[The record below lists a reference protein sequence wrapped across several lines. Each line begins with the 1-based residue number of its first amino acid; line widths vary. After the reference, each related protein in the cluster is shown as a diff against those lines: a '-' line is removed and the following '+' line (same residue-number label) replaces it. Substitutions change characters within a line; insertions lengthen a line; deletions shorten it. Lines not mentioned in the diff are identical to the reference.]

1 VSDEEINELADR
13 ISKKLMS
20 VGDIG
25 SVNARRIQFM
35 LGTYGNEL
43 PGGGLSLIGLKLE
56 LAKIL
61 KQELVAA

>member
-1 VSDEEINELADR
+1 MSDEEINALADR
-13 ISKKLMS
+13 IAKKLMS

-35 LGTYGNEL
+35 LGKYGNEL

-61 KQELVAA
+61 KEELVGV